1 MLELM
6 HEKILPEEIKKQEKR
21 RVHME
26 KRAISEK
33 MLEALR
39 CFLNGEKVM
48 WEDGL
53 SGEDWQMLFRLC
65 QHHQILPMIYDTVY
79 ACPAFQTCPQET
91 VQMIKTQVIRQV
103 MVQSR
108 KTEEFLQLYKKL
120 LDQDLTPLVVKGL
133 VCRELYREPD
143 YRCSGDEDVLI
154 PAEQFKTCGEVF
166 AAVGMDMLEPDQNP
180 DEAGEVPFYKVGG
193 LLHIELHKELFSSE
207 SEAYGDLNRLF
218 ECVFDRKIQE
228 TIHGVP
234 VYTMCHTDHL
244 LYLILH
250 AFKHFLHSGFG
261 IRQVCDIVIY
271 AETYGG
277 EIDWDELMEKCKGVH
292 ADVFAASLFD
302 IGKKELTFDPVKA
315 CYSESWS
322 SVEVDGSD
330 LLEDLLEGGVFGD
343 SSMSRKHSSNITL
356 QAVSED
362 KKGKKAG
369 ASLMQTLFPDRK
381 YMERT
386 YAYLKKYPFLLPAA
400 WASRILNYLR
410 ESKSMGGNDAME
422 SIEIGNH
429 RVDLMKKYKIIQ

>member
-1 MLELM
+1 MG
-6 HEKILPEEIKKQEKR
+6 
-21 RVHME
+21 

-39 CFLNGEKVM
+39 CFLNGKKVT
-48 WEDGL
+48 WEEGL
-53 SGEDWQMLFRLC
+53 SAEDWQTLFRLC

-79 ACPAFQTCPQET
+79 ACPAFGTCPPET

-103 MVQSR
+103 MMQSR

-120 LDQDLTPLVVKGL
+120 LEQNLTPVVVKGL
-133 VCRELYREPD
+133 ICRALYREPD

-154 PAEQFKTCGEVF
+154 PKEQFKGCSEVF
-166 AAVGMDMLEPDQNP
+166 AANGMEMLEPDMNP
-180 DEAGEVPFYKVGG
+180 DEEGEVPFYKVGG
-193 LLHIELHKELFSSE
+193 MLHIELHKELFSSE
-207 SEAYGDLNRLF
+207 SEAYGNLNSLF
-218 ECVFDRKIQE
+218 EGVFDRKIQE
-228 TIHGVP
+228 EIHGVP

-271 AETYGG
+271 AEAYGA
-277 EIDWDELMEKCKGVH
+277 EIDWAYLLEKCREIH
-292 ADVFAASLFD
+292 ADVFTASLFD
-302 IGKKELTFDPVKA
+302 IGKKELSFDPEKA
-315 CYSESWS
+315 CYPEIWS
-322 SVEVDGSD
+322 SIEVDGSD

-356 QAVSED
+356 HAVTED

-369 ASLMQTLFPDRK
+369 ASLIQSLFPDRK

-386 YAYLKKYPFLLPAA
+386 YTYLKKYPFLLPAA
-400 WASRILNYLR
+400 WASRIRNYLK
-410 ESKSMGGNDAME
+410 ESKNMDGNDAME

-429 RVDLMKKYKIIQ
+429 RVDQMKKYKIIQ

>member
-1 MLELM
+1 MKLN
-6 HEKILPEEIKKQEKR
+6 
-21 RVHME
+21 
-26 KRAISEK
+26 AISEK

-53 SGEDWQMLFRLC
+53 SAEDWAELFRLC

-79 ACPAFQTCPQET
+79 ACPAFASCPPDL
-91 VQMIKTQVIRQV
+91 VQMIKGQVIRQV
-103 MVQSR
+103 MTQSR
-108 KTEEFLQLYKKL
+108 KTEEFLQLYGKL
-120 LDQDLTPLVVKGL
+120 TEQGLTPVVVKGII
-133 VCRELYREPD
+133 CRSLYREPD

-154 PAEQFKTCGEVF
+154 PAEQFHKCADVF
-166 AAVGMDMLEPDQNP
+166 AQNQMDMLEPDMNP
-180 DEAGEVPFYKVGG
+180 DEEGEVPYYHVGG
-193 LLHIELHKELFSSE
+193 MLHIELHKELFSSE
-207 SEAYGDLNRLF
+207 SEAYGGLNRLF
-218 ECVFDRKIQE
+218 DDVFDRKIQAE
-228 TIHGVP
+228 INGVK

-271 AETYGG
+271 AEAYGA
-277 EIDWDELMEKCKGVH
+277 EIDWDYLLEKCR
-292 ADVFAASLFD
+292 VFAASLFD
-302 IGKKELTFDPVKA
+302 IGKKELNFDPEKA
-315 CYSESWS
+315 CYPQNWAEI
-322 SVEVDGSD
+322 EADGGD
-330 LLEDLLEGGVFGD
+330 MLEDLIDGGVFGD

-369 ASLMQTLFPDRK
+369 ASLIRSLFPDRA

-386 YAYLKKYPFLLPAA
+386 YTYLKKYSFLLPVA
-400 WASRILNYLR
+400 WASRIVKYLK
-410 ESKSMGGNDAME
+410 ESKNMRGNDAMA

>member
-1 MLELM
+1 MG
-6 HEKILPEEIKKQEKR
+6 
-21 RVHME
+21 

-39 CFLNGEKVM
+39 CFLNGKKVT
-48 WEDGL
+48 WEEGL
-53 SGEDWQMLFRLC
+53 SAEDWQTLFRLC

-79 ACPAFQTCPQET
+79 ACPAFGTCPPET

-103 MVQSR
+103 MMQSR

-120 LDQDLTPLVVKGL
+120 LEQNLTPVVVKGL
-133 VCRELYREPD
+133 ICRNLYREPD

-154 PAEQFKTCGEVF
+154 PKEQFKECSEVF
-166 AAVGMDMLEPDQNP
+166 AANGMEMLEPDMNP
-180 DEAGEVPFYKVGG
+180 DEEGEVPFYKVGG
-193 LLHIELHKELFSSE
+193 MLHIELHKELFSSE
-207 SEAYGDLNRLF
+207 SEAYGNLNSLF
-218 ECVFDRKIQE
+218 EGVFDRKIQE
-228 TIHGVP
+228 EIHGVP

-271 AETYGG
+271 AEAHGA
-277 EIDWDELMEKCKGVH
+277 EIDWAYLLEKCREIH
-292 ADVFAASLFD
+292 ADVFTASLFD
-302 IGKKELTFDPVKA
+302 IGKKELSFDPEKA
-315 CYSESWS
+315 CYPEIWS
-322 SVEVDGSD
+322 SIEVDGSD

-356 QAVSED
+356 QAVTED

-369 ASLMQTLFPDRK
+369 ASLIQSLFPDRK

-386 YAYLKKYPFLLPAA
+386 YTYLKKYPFLLPAA
-400 WASRILNYLR
+400 WASRIRNYLK
-410 ESKSMGGNDAME
+410 ESKNMGRNDAME